1 MKYISTRNEKKI
13 FSFKDVF
20 LKSLAPDGGLF
31 VPKKIPKYSSE
42 ELKSFRSLTY
52 NELAVQIILKFCS
65 DEFKESEIKEL
76 INNSYK
82 NFRVEVCQ
90 NDMSPFFGK
99 EFSPYQLCTTHP
111 HQIYFEFLAEHGI
124 VGSLLLLSILFFLI
138 FRLLRVIFVSK
149 NYLQF
154 FC

>member
-1 MKYISTRNEKKI
+1 MYKTGYH
-13 FSFKDVF
+13 VF
-20 LKSLAPDGGLF
+20 LKYPIFGVG
-31 VPKKIPKYSSE
+31 
-42 ELKSFRSLTY
+42 
-52 NELAVQIILKFCS
+52 N
-65 DEFKESEIKEL
+65 
-76 INNSYK
+76 K

-111 HQIYFEFLAEHGI
+111 PQIYFEFLAEHGI

-154 FC
+154 GCFLYLILVFSPLLPGGSFFNDFSSTIFWINLSLLYAANKETNIFN